1 MRTYMKRKPNDSLT
15 EEQWKYLKQ
24 DLVKVKGTNRIIS
37 EAASA
42 TPYNI
47 GSNKSKRSLREAEK
61 TLRKLE
67 VEKNRERLQH

>member
-1 MRTYMKRKPNDSLT
+1 MKKKPNDSLT
-15 EEQWKYLKQ
+15 KERWDYLKQ
-24 DLVKVKGTNRIIS
+24 DLVKVKGTNRVIS
-37 EAASA
+37 EASSA

-67 VEKNRERLQH
+67 VEKNGERVQH